1 MPNTITSITTLLA
14 SIPAF
19 FGFVPTE
26 SVVMLGAR
34 GPEGVGVLATRVDL
48 DDAGVTIDLP
58 YVSAVMEHQGVTHVH
73 VVVVSDGAVTTQHP
87 VLSVFADHFRDNTT
101 IVVQSLVQVSTL
113 GEAGRLWWDHLTG
126 GVGIT
131 ADYRD
136 SIATAEKAASG
147 EAVLDS
153 RASMEAQFAR
163 DDTRQAGWLH
173 SATVDAVAAV
183 RDVIAAMHDHRLVDE
198 QLAAKVAAVIRH
210 RKDRRDAILRTVI
223 YNAVEAAEVFT
234 RCATMLSGQD
244 RADVLTLSVVAHYCA
259 GRGSVARSALEVAA
273 SETSTPDNLL
283 VLTSKALDRGLHPDK
298 FSQLLGDLTD
308 DTVASGLLGG
318 EFPPYE

>member
-26 SVVMLGAR
+26 SVVMLGVR

-58 YVSAVMEHQGVTHVH
+58 YVSAVMEQQGVTDVH
-73 VVVVSDGAVTTQHP
+73 VVVVSDSVVTSQHP
-87 VLSVFADHFRDNTT
+87 VLSRFADHFRDNTT
-101 IVVQSLVQVSTL
+101 IAVQSLVQVSTL
-113 GEAGRLWWDHLTG
+113 GEAGRPWRDHLKG
-126 GVGIT
+126 IDGIT

-136 SIATAEKAASG
+136 SIATAEAVASG
-147 EAVLDS
+147 EAVRAS

-163 DDTRQAGWLH
+163 DHTRQAGWVN
-173 SATVDAVAAV
+173 SATVDAVATA
-183 RDVIAAMHDHRLVDE
+183 RDVIAAMHDHRLIDE
-198 QLAAKVAAVIRH
+198 RLSATVAAVIRH
-210 RKDRRDAILRTVI
+210 RKDRRDAILRTVT

-259 GRGSVARSALEVAA
+259 GRGASAKVAVEAAVSA
-273 SETSTPDNLL
+273 TSTPDDLL

-308 DTVASGLLGG
+308 DTIASKLLGG
-318 EFPPYE
+318 EFPPYK

>member
-1 MPNTITSITTLLA
+1 MPSTITSITVLLA

-26 SVVMLGAR
+26 SVVM
-34 GPEGVGVLATRVDL
+34 VGVRDSERRVKLATRVDL
-48 DDAGVTIDLP
+48 DGSAAAVELP
-58 YVSAVMEHQGVTHVH
+58 NLADVMERQEVTDVH
-73 VVVVSDGAVTTQHP
+73 IVVVSDGVVTTQHP
-87 VLSVFADHFRDNTT
+87 VLRRFAAYFRDNTT
-101 IVVQSLVQVSTL
+101 IAVQSLIQVHTL
-113 GEAGRLWWDHLTG
+113 GEAGRPWRDHLTG
-126 GVGIT
+126 VDGIT

-136 SIATAEKAASG
+136 SIATAEAVVSG
-147 EAVLDS
+147 EAVRAS

-163 DDTRQAGWLH
+163 DDTRQAGWLN
-173 SATVDAVAAV
+173 SATVDAVATA

-234 RCATMLSGQD
+234 RCARMLSGKD

-259 GRGSVARSALEVAA
+259 GRGAVARSALEVAA

-283 VLTSKALDRGLHPDK
+283 VLTSKALDHGLHPDK

-308 DTVASGLLGG
+308 DTVASELLGG
-318 EFPPYE
+318 EFPPYK